1 MNDYLEMTRESSWE
15 ESQNVVRDK
24 DSSGRAKDAL
34 PGKSL
39 VWVNHKSLDKLGS
52 VSSKMSSYII
62 WICGLEAA
70 LQMATQTKHFDG
82 QFMYQP
88 KNSVPTKE
96 YPS

>member
-15 ESQNVVRDK
+15 EYSQNVVRDK
-24 DSSGRAKDAL
+24 EFPGRAKDAL

-62 WICGLEAA
+62 GICGLDAA
-70 LQMATQTKHFDG
+70 LQMATETKHFDAW
-82 QFMYQP
+82 
-88 KNSVPTKE
+88 SVNF
-96 YPS
+96 